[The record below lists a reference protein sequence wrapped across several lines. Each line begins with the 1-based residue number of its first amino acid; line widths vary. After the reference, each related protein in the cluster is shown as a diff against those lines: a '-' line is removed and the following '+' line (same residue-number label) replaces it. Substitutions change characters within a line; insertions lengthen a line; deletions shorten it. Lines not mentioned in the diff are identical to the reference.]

1 MIGLE
6 YFLAGACCIL
16 SIGLF
21 TIILWYRDLA
31 RKYDLQDELIVSQ
44 NLQDELIDSQNRML
58 DTVKEKNAMLTKQ
71 LFELERKAKLSGDV
85 LAVLA
90 DMKAGGAVL
99 EVTRVDRN
107 DIFFHNGGAYR

>member
-1 MIGLE
+1 MNSLE
-6 YFLAGACCIL
+6 IYLSVICCFLA
-16 SIGLF
+16 IGSF
-21 TIILWYRDLA
+21 IISLWYRDAMRKIDLKDDLIA
-31 RKYDLQDELIVSQ
+31 RQE
-44 NLQDELIDSQNRML
+44 EML
-58 DTVKEKNAMLTKQ
+58 DLAKEKNALLSKQ
-71 LFELERKAKLSGDV
+71 IHESDKKAKLSGDV

>member
-1 MIGLE
+1 MMTGIEAAIVVG
-6 YFLAGACCIL
+6 CIL
-16 SIGLF
+16 ST
-21 TIILWYRDLA
+21 TIMYFAKKFQYTTLKEDYDNAQIELA
-31 RKYDLQDELIVSQ
+31 RKEEL
-44 NLQDELIDSQNRML
+44 L
-58 DTVKEKNAMLTKQ
+58 DIAQEKNALLSKQ
-71 LFELERKAKLSGDV
+71 LHESDRKAKLSGDV